1 MPRPTLLTTAL
12 TVALNFATSLGAAQ
26 GGTPTAAGQ
35 PRLAEPVRTVAGP
48 APDLTIVAPAA
59 PGGGWDQ
66 TARVMQQVLRTSG
79 LAQSVQVV
87 NAPGAAGT
95 IGLARFVSADA
106 GNGSALLVTGLVMV
120 SGIATN
126 NSPVTLADVTP
137 IARLSGEYEVIV
149 VPKGSPYQTLGDL
162 VTAFK
167 ANPRAVSWGGGSAG
181 GTDEILVRLLA
192 DAAGVPRSGVNYIAY
207 SGGGQAL
214 AAVLGAHVS
223 AGVSG
228 LGEFAAQLESGDLRA
243 LAISA
248 PARIAPATSGFD
260 AATVPTIREQALDVV
275 LMNWRGVVAP
285 PGISR
290 AERRALESLIAEM
303 SKSREWQEALA
314 RNGWTDLTLVGEDF
328 GRFVTDETRRVVPLV
343 VASGGGARRDWFE
356 VLVLGALVASV
367 AAAGLQRFR
376 QRAMEPAI
384 HATNAPLNRRSLG
397 LVAAAVLLEAALIV
411 PAGFVVTSA
420 LAFTLVARAFGSRR
434 IAVDAAIGLALA
446 AVVYLGFAKGL
457 GVSLPTGVFS

>member
-1 MPRPTLLTTAL
+1 MPRSALCTVVLILALPAALRVSGAQAGASSGTAGSPPP
-12 TVALNFATSLGAAQ
+12 SL
-26 GGTPTAAGQ
+26 
-35 PRLAEPVRTVAGP
+35 
-48 APDLTIVAPAA
+48 PDLTIVAPAA

-66 TARVMQQVLRTSG
+66 TARVMQQVLRAG
-79 LAQSVQVV
+79 GFAKSVQVV

-106 GNGSALLVTGLVMV
+106 GNGNALLVTGLVMV

-149 VPKGSPYQTLGDL
+149 VPKASPYQTLTDL
-162 VTAFK
+162 VAAFK
-167 ANPRAVSWGGGSAG
+167 ANPRGISWGGGSAG

-192 DAAGVPRSGVNYIAY
+192 DAAGIPRSGVNYIAY

-248 PARIAPATSGFD
+248 PERIAAAASGSRPSEAFSV
-260 AATVPTIREQALDVV
+260 ASIPTIREQGLDVV

-290 AERRALESLIAEM
+290 AEKRTLEALIGDM
-303 SKSREWQEALA
+303 SKSREWQDALT
-314 RNGWTDLTLVGEDF
+314 RNGWTDLTLVGDAF
-328 GRFVTDETRRVVPLV
+328 GTFITDETRRVVPLV
-343 VASGGGARRDWFE
+343 VASGDGGKRDWFE
-356 VLVLGALVASV
+356 LLVLGALLAS
-367 AAAGLQRFR
+367 AAIAGMQRLR

-384 HATNAPLNRRSLG
+384 QATNAPLNRRSLG
-397 LVAAAVLLEAALIV
+397 LVIAAVVLEAALIA
-411 PAGFVVTSA
+411 PLGFIAASA

-434 IAVDAAIGLALA
+434 LAIDAAIGLALA
-446 AVVYLGFAKGL
+446 AMVYLGFARGL
-457 GVSLPTGVFS
+457 GVTLPSGPFG